1 VADPFVPLCGFVE
14 GDSLGVLVF
23 AATNM
28 PISEVSRRLL
38 VSASARIEPG
48 DGSAWELRSGGE
60 VLAATATVD
69 SSRLRALDRIDLRRR
84 TS

>member
-1 VADPFVPLCGFVE
+1 MADPFVPLCGFVE
-14 GDSLGVLVF
+14 GDSMGVLVF
-23 AATNM
+23 AAMDM

-48 DGSAWELRSGGE
+48 ELSTWELRAGGE

-69 SSRLRALDRIDLRRR
+69 SSRLRALDRIDLRR
-84 TS
+84 SGS